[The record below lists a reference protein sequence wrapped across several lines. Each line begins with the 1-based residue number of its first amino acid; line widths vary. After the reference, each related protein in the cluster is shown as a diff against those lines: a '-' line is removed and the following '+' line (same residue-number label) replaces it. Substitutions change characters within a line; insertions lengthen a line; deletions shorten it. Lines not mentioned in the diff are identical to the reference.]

1 MATTRYRSG
10 GDFKCPMVVRVP
22 IGGYLKGGSIY
33 HSQSGE
39 SLYTHIPGI
48 RVVFPSNAQD
58 AAGLLRTAIRCDD
71 PVMFL
76 EHKHLYYQGYNR
88 SADPGEDYMI
98 PFGKARIA
106 KEGSHATVVAWG
118 ALVQK
123 SIDAAKKIEEET
135 GKSVEVI
142 DLRTLAP
149 FDMDAIKE
157 SLSKTNRILIA
168 HEEQKTSGF
177 AGEIAAKINEECFNQ
192 LDAPIL
198 RVASKDTHVAYNPGL
213 EEVILPQTNDV
224 FNELKKLLEY

>member
-1 MATTRYRSG
+1 MR
-10 GDFKCPMVVRVP
+10 VR
-22 IGGYLKGGSIY
+22 LN
-33 HSQSGE
+33 H
-39 SLYTHIPGI
+39 
-48 RVVFPSNAQD
+48 R
-58 AAGLLRTAIRCDD
+58 
-71 PVMFL
+71 
-76 EHKHLYYQGYNR
+76 
-88 SADPGEDYMI
+88 
-98 PFGKARIA
+98 
-106 KEGSHATVVAWG
+106 
-118 ALVQK
+118 
-123 SIDAAKKIEEET
+123 
-135 GKSVEVI
+135 
-142 DLRTLAP
+142 LRTLAP